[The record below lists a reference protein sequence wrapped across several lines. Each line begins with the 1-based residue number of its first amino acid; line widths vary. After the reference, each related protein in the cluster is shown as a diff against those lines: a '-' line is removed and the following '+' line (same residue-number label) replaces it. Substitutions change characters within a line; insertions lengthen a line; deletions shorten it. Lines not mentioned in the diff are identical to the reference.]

1 MASIHAELALT
12 PDGWQRDVRISVD
25 DGRIGSVSTGV
36 TAEPGDDRCEVLVP
50 GMPNLHSHAFQRV
63 MAGVTEEPGPS
74 VDSFWTWRDA
84 MYRFA
89 LAMTPT
95 ELEVVA
101 TWLYMEM
108 LEAGFTRVGEFHYLH
123 HDGDGTPYGDIAEM
137 ATRIA
142 AGADRAGIRLSL
154 LPVFYAHADF
164 GGAPPADEQRRF
176 VCDLDRYAHLLEG
189 SIEAVRGLDGATIGV
204 APHSLRAV
212 TPSELTALCDLAPV
226 GPVHIHIAEQRRE
239 VEGCLG
245 WSGARPV
252 QWLLDQADVD
262 ERWCLVHATHMTD
275 DEAERLA
282 ETGAVAGLC
291 PITEANLGDGIF
303 NGEPH
308 LRHAGR
314 FGVGT
319 DSNSRIAVA
328 DELRQLEYSQRL
340 ATGRR
345 NVVTHGGSTGTYLLG
360 AAYFGGQ
367 QALGVPADGIA
378 TGAPADVVALDP
390 GVFADGEAE
399 LIANAWIFGQG
410 VTVDRV
416 WVSGREVVRDGRHV
430 RRDEARRAYRVV
442 LRSLLDTVS
451 QA

>member
-1 MASIHAELALT
+1 MANIHAELALT
-12 PDGWQRDVRISVD
+12 PDGWQRDVRITVD
-25 DGRIGSVSTGV
+25 GGRISSLSTGV
-36 TAEPGDDRCEVLVP
+36 PHEPGEDRCEVLVP

-74 VDSFWTWRDA
+74 ADSFWTWRDA

-123 HDGDGTPYGDIAEM
+123 HDRDGTPYGNIAEM
-137 ATRIA
+137 GARIA
-142 AGADRAGIRLSL
+142 AAAHRAGIRLSL
-154 LPVFYAHADF
+154 LPVFYAHAGF
-164 GGAPPADEQRRF
+164 GGAPPAEEQRRF
-176 VCDLDRYAHLLEG
+176 VCDLDRYHRLLDG
-189 SIEAVRGLDGATIGV
+189 SIEAIRDLDGATVGI

-212 TPSELTALCDLAPV
+212 TPNELTALCEIAP
-226 GPVHIHIAEQRRE
+226 GDPIHIHVAEQRRE
-239 VEGCLG
+239 VEGCLA

-262 ERWCLVHATHMTD
+262 DRWCLVHATHMTAA
-275 DEAERLA
+275 EAERLA
-282 ETGAVAGLC
+282 ETDAVAGLC

-303 NGEPH
+303 NGEPY
-308 LRHAGR
+308 LRYTGR

-319 DSNSRIAVA
+319 DSNSLIGVA

-340 ATGRR
+340 ASGRR
-345 NVVTHGGSTGTYLLG
+345 NVVTHGESTGTFLLG
-360 AAYFGGQ
+360 AAYHGGQ

-378 TGAPADVVALDP
+378 MGAPADLVALDP
-390 GVFADGEAE
+390 GVFANGDAE

-410 VTVDRV
+410 VRVDRV
-416 WVSGREVVRDGRHV
+416 WVAGREVVRDGRHIG
-430 RRDEARRAYRVV
+430 RDEARRAYRVV